1 MFNSI
6 LRVIRL
12 NNVLLIHGL
21 LFTVFIRF
29 FSQNILCYFKRLE
42 TFFLLNQIFMLR
54 RKTKH
59 SISTLMQGCRPR
71 GCRGCQ
77 FWQIS
82 LPYLNQGGRLC
93 PPNNTGTPGFSYLLN
108 LLHVHSSW
116 SFSISISLVR
126 WVSAINSMM
135 IPFRTL
141 FSFFGSCIFSR
152 QNQNCFQIQ
161 IFRCHIV
168 LAFTFKIRSISW
180 LLRQNLSSK

>member
-1 MFNSI
+1 MTTFSWPFETHFSHIFHFLTLIYQQFMRI
-6 LRVIRL
+6 LQYRIQ
-12 NNVLLIHGL
+12 
-21 LFTVFIRF
+21 T
-29 FSQNILCYFKRLE
+29 
-42 TFFLLNQIFMLR
+42 
-54 RKTKH
+54 
-59 SISTLMQGCRPR
+59 CRPR